1 MTVAGR
7 TFCTRCGTSVGSGA
21 FFCPRCGTSIPV
33 VTDEAAATVATP
45 ASGPPAGQRIGQL
58 DALRRATLGEY
69 DVLGELGHGGMA
81 TVYLA
86 HDLAL
91 DRSVAIKVLAPALLA
106 MGEGMVER
114 FKREARTAAALSHP
128 HIIPIYAVKESD
140 EVLYFVMKYVQGRPL
155 DAVIRDVGPLAI
167 PMVQLILAQVS
178 DALSYAH
185 RHGVVHRDIKSANI
199 MLDEEG
205 WAVVTDFG
213 IAKVLQSQG
222 LTLTG
227 VTVGTPTYMSPEQCA
242 MEEVTGASDQYSLGV
257 VAYEMLTG
265 KPLFEGDSIMSVM
278 YAHFNRRPRPVSA
291 LRPECPANLD
301 AAVMRML
308 EKDPRARWP
317 GMEDVVAVC
326 GRPSLRQDDPVRSQ
340 MVTLARAGSGAQ
352 LLARMRTPTSPIPL
366 AKPRT
371 RATATTAAEAV
382 RRSWLWWGLGAA
394 GIAAALWFT
403 APWRRSA
410 APPPAAAD
418 SVAVSGRNVVAADTG
433 PLRPAAQTAKTVAP
447 ARRSP
452 ARPPARVP
460 GESPGVRPPL
470 AAAADSTTRAA
481 ARPEDTLLG
490 SMRATA
496 LAAMRRA
503 LDAGA
508 TPAEIA
514 KGDTVFRAAES
525 LAPRGLPAEA
535 MVQFASAASLW
546 TEAERASR
554 ARAARDVARQPPA
567 EPPAPAPVT
576 HPPADPRVEI
586 KALIADYARALESRD
601 VNEVRRVYP
610 GLTSPEQETLRQF
623 FASVPELKAGLTINR
638 LVIAGAS
645 ADVLVNGVYEY
656 VDAKTGRSR
665 RDTTTFRATVVQ
677 DSTGWHLT
685 SIHSLR

>member
-418 SVAVSGRNVVAADTG
+418 SVAVSGRNVAAADTG

>member
-1 MTVAGR
+1 
-7 TFCTRCGTSVGSGA
+7 
-21 FFCPRCGTSIPV
+21 

-418 SVAVSGRNVVAADTG
+418 SVAVSGRNVAAADTG

>member
-213 IAKVLQSQG
+213 IAKVLQAQG
-222 LTLTG
+222 LT
-227 VTVGTPTYMSPEQCA
+227 
-242 MEEVTGASDQYSLGV
+242 
-257 VAYEMLTG
+257 LTG

-301 AAVMRML
+301 AAVMRIL

-326 GRPSLRQDDPVRSQ
+326 GRPSPRQDDPVRSQ

-394 GIAAALWFT
+394 GIAAVLWFT
-403 APWRRSA
+403 APWQRSA

-418 SVAVSGRNVVAADTG
+418 SVAVSGRKRCGGGHGSAPSGGADSQDRCSSAAVA
-433 PLRPAAQTAKTVAP
+433 RPSP
-447 ARRSP
+447 RPRARRV
-452 ARPPARVP
+452 AGCA
-460 GESPGVRPPL
+460 
-470 AAAADSTTRAA
+470 TA
-481 ARPEDTLLG
+481 ARRG
-490 SMRATA
+490 
-496 LAAMRRA
+496 RRLHDA
-503 LDAGA
+503 RGGASGGHPAGLDAGDGA
-508 TPAEIA
+508 RSDASGARRGRHARGDRQGRHGVSGRGIA
-514 KGDTVFRAAES
+514 R
-525 LAPRGLPAEA
+525 
-535 MVQFASAASLW
+535 
-546 TEAERASR
+546 
-554 ARAARDVARQPPA
+554 
-567 EPPAPAPVT
+567 
-576 HPPADPRVEI
+576 
-586 KALIADYARALESRD
+586 
-601 VNEVRRVYP
+601 
-610 GLTSPEQETLRQF
+610 
-623 FASVPELKAGLTINR
+623 
-638 LVIAGAS
+638 
-645 ADVLVNGVYEY
+645 
-656 VDAKTGRSR
+656 
-665 RDTTTFRATVVQ
+665 
-677 DSTGWHLT
+677 
-685 SIHSLR
+685 

>member
-265 KPLFEGDSIMSVM
+265 KPPFEGDSIMSVM

-418 SVAVSGRNVVAADTG
+418 SVAVSGRNVAAADTG

>member
-155 DAVIRDVGPLAI
+155 DAVIRDIGPLAI

-366 AKPRT
+366 AKPPT

-418 SVAVSGRNVVAADTG
+418 SVAVSGRNVAAADTG

>member
-1 MTVAGR
+1 MELRNVLFR
-7 TFCTRCGTSVGSGA
+7 LDEYLL
-21 FFCPRCGTSIPV
+21 V
-33 VTDEAAATVATP
+33 VV
-45 ASGPPAGQRIGQL
+45 S
-58 DALRRATLGEY
+58 
-69 DVLGELGHGGMA
+69 
-81 TVYLA
+81 
-86 HDLAL
+86 
-91 DRSVAIKVLAPALLA
+91 
-106 MGEGMVER
+106 
-114 FKREARTAAALSHP
+114 
-128 HIIPIYAVKESD
+128 
-140 EVLYFVMKYVQGRPL
+140 FVM
-155 DAVIRDVGPLAI
+155 
-167 PMVQLILAQVS
+167 
-178 DALSYAH
+178 
-185 RHGVVHRDIKSANI
+185 
-199 MLDEEG
+199 
-205 WAVVTDFG
+205 
-213 IAKVLQSQG
+213 
-222 LTLTG
+222 
-227 VTVGTPTYMSPEQCA
+227 
-242 MEEVTGASDQYSLGV
+242 VTGEA
-257 VAYEMLTG
+257 
-265 KPLFEGDSIMSVM
+265 LFVGDSLMSVM
-278 YAHFNRRPRPVSA
+278 YAVFYLR
-291 LRPECPANLD
+291 LRPA
-301 AAVMRML
+301 
-308 EKDPRARWP
+308 
-317 GMEDVVAVC
+317 
-326 GRPSLRQDDPVRSQ
+326 S
-340 MVTLARAGSGAQ
+340 
-352 LLARMRTPTSPIPL
+352 
-366 AKPRT
+366 
-371 RATATTAAEAV
+371 
-382 RRSWLWWGLGAA
+382 
-394 GIAAALWFT
+394 
-403 APWRRSA
+403 
-410 APPPAAAD
+410 APPPDCPTPIRDAARRARATPRPAGRPC
-418 SVAVSGRNVVAADTG
+418 VAVSGRNVVAADTG